1 MLVFTTLI
9 NTGSWR
15 NQEMGKGFEKHLPKE
30 NLLTCALR
38 GSCEAVCKAVGLTDS
53 HTLSRE
59 ENQWDPKGNFAT

>member
-1 MLVFTTLI
+1 
-9 NTGSWR
+9 
-15 NQEMGKGFEKHLPKE
+15 MGKGFEKHLPKE